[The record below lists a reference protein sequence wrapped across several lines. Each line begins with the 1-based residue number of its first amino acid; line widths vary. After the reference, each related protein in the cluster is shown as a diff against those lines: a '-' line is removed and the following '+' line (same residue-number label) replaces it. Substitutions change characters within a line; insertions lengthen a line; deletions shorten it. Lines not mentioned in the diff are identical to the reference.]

1 MVIKPIDDKS
11 KRQKLLTELI
21 TSPKLDADQKKWLRK
36 ELNIFNKGIR
46 GEAEAA
52 HYLDSY
58 FKDNE
63 NHVLLHDLRLVVE
76 EDVAQIDHLIIS
88 RGGNIYLIE
97 TKNYSGNLSINDHGE
112 FTVQYDQDAFGIPS
126 PLEQSRRHERIL
138 RKVFANLKIAG
149 RIDTDLNFLHLVLM
163 HPKAII
169 HRPAV
174 SAFDTSFLLKADQF
188 PTWHKNFVE
197 NRNASGLMNNLINLR
212 SSSVIKEWGELIKS
226 QHQPKGL
233 LDLPEFITPKPIER
247 MNSEPTKPDISSQ
260 KNPHEKSAATTAKQL
275 ICAHCG
281 VKIDYAVGQY
291 CWRNPE
297 RFKGLQYCREHQ
309 ALF

>member
-21 TSPKLDADQKKWLRK
+21 TSPKLSADQKKWLKK

-63 NHVLLHDLRLVVE
+63 NHVLLHDLRLAVE
-76 EDVAQIDHLIIS
+76 DDVAQIDHLIIS

-112 FTVQYDQDAFGIPS
+112 FTVQYDQDAFGVPS

-138 RKVFANLKIAG
+138 RKVFANLKITG
-149 RIDTDLNFLHLVLM
+149 RVDTDLNFVHLVLM

-169 HRPAV
+169 RRPAA

-188 PTWHKNFVE
+188 PTWHKNFIE
-197 NRNASGLMNNLINLR
+197 NRNASGFMSSLINLR
-212 SSSVIKEWGELIKS
+212 SSSAIKEWGELIKG
-226 QHQPKGL
+226 QHKPKGL
-233 LDLPEFITPKPIER
+233 LDLPEFIAPKPIEQK
-247 MNSEPTKPDISSQ
+247 NSEPRKPDVSSQ
-260 KNPHEKSAATTAKQL
+260 KNPHENSAVTTAKQL

-281 VKIDYAVGQY
+281 VKIDYAVRQY
-291 CWRNPE
+291 CWRNPA
-297 RFKGLQYCREHQ
+297 RFNGLQYCREHQ